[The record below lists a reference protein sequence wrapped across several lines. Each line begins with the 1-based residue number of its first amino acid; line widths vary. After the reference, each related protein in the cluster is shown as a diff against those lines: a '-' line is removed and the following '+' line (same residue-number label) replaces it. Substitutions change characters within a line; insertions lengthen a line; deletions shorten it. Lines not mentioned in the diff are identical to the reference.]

1 MKIFVTVGTTPFDSL
16 IKEASL
22 LKSSETIL
30 QVGESDFEAS
40 NCKIIKLTTNIVKYY
55 FWADIVICHAG
66 AGTIYQLLEMDK
78 SIIVV
83 PNLERSDQHQNE
95 ITNFVESN
103 NYGLVARDV
112 KKLKEILSSLSVEKY
127 NSMLDGVKENFE
139 RVKKYIRP
147 DDLLYENIVEQM
159 NKREENGSCS

>member
-40 NCKIIKLTTNIVKYY
+40 NCKIIKFTTNIVKYY

-112 KKLKEILSSLSVEKY
+112 KKLKEILLKFGAFKKNKY
-127 NSMLDGVKENFE
+127 AKEEFFLTKEIINL
-139 RVKKYIRP
+139 I
-147 DDLLYENIVEQM
+147 
-159 NKREENGSCS
+159 

>member
-30 QVGESDFEAS
+30 QVGESDIEAS
-40 NCKIIKLTTNIVKYY
+40 NCKIIKFTINIVEYY
-55 FWADIVICHAG
+55 LWADIVICHAG

-95 ITNFVESN
+95 ITNFIESN
-103 NYGLVARDV
+103 NFGLVARDV
-112 KKLKEILSSLSVEKY
+112 KKLKEILLKVGAFKKNKY
-127 NSMLDGVKENFE
+127 AKEEFFLAKEIINL
-139 RVKKYIRP
+139 I
-147 DDLLYENIVEQM
+147 
-159 NKREENGSCS
+159 